1 MEKERKQGEEIV
13 KDLKENAKTILDIID
28 KKQLLKNSDNI
39 DRLKYKIG
47 WYEDRMIEIG
57 GSVSRKGYFKSID
70 RVSDGGPLV
79 LIPEGLHIAENLY
92 VAKNDLNR
100 PIEIHDNE
108 LAMNIFGMIYD
119 YYGEKKEKLE
129 QELEN
134 FVHQTE

>member
-1 MEKERKQGEEIV
+1 M
-13 KDLKENAKTILDIID
+13 LDIID

>member
-1 MEKERKQGEEIV
+1 MEKEKKKGEEIV
-13 KDLKENAKTILDIID
+13 KDLKENAKTIWDIIE
-28 KKQLLKNSDNI
+28 KEQLLKDFDNI
-39 DRLKYKIG
+39 DRLKYEIE

-57 GSVSRKGYFKSID
+57 GSVSQKGYFKSID